1 MTEKTELPVIMKLTL
16 AVVASLIIFGGLALV
31 TLVGYQVV
39 YADRIFPGVS
49 VAGID
54 LSGLKADEA
63 YQILVD
69 GLPFTYEGQ
78 IQLTYQDQVWT
89 VRPID
94 LGYLVDPSS
103 TAQAALGVG
112 RSHWLGRDLIDQ
124 GRAWFK
130 GVQMAPVVY
139 YDERI
144 AQLYLKE
151 LANEIDAPMIEASLA
166 LDNTEVQI
174 RNGQVGRQVEIDSS
188 LNMIQAALST
198 LQDAVVPLA
207 VLESEPLILDARAQ
221 GQLAREILSEPLVL
235 KASEGEEPW
244 TISAEDLAG
253 MLVISQVEDGDA
265 GTAEFEISI
274 HPDAFD
280 IYLSSL
286 APDLHRDPENTRFM
300 FNDDT
305 LELEVVESAVIGRDL
320 NVEATIEAI
329 NTGLKAGEHTIALQF
344 DTLEPQVTDDMTGE
358 ELGITELI
366 RKEVTFFYNSDAARI
381 QNIETAAAQFYGL
394 LVAPG
399 ETFSMVD
406 ALGDISLEN
415 GYAEALIIYGDE
427 TIQGVGGGVCQ
438 VSSTLFRAAFMYGY
452 PIVERHPHA
461 YRVTYYEYDSTGVK
475 NPNYVGLDAT
485 VYVPIVDLKF
495 TNDSPYWLL
504 LETYVYRGSSSLVWK
519 FYSTKDGRTVDW
531 DTTGLVNIVP
541 QPDPLFRENDELAK
555 DEMVKVDYGVDG
567 GDVTIARKVFKDG
580 EVYFTDTFYTHF
592 QAWQEVWEYGPGTK
606 NPEDRVH

>member
-1 MTEKTELPVIMKLTL
+1 MTEKADLPVIMKLAL
-16 AVVASLIIFGGLALV
+16 AVVASLILFGGLVIVA
-31 TLVGYQVV
+31 LVGYQVV

-54 LSGLKADEA
+54 LSGLKVDEA
-63 YQILVD
+63 YQTLVD
-69 GLPFTYEGQ
+69 GLPYTYEGQ
-78 IQLTYQDQVWT
+78 IQLTYQDQAWP

-94 LGYLVDPSS
+94 LGYLVDPSA

-112 RSHWLGRDLIDQ
+112 RDHWLGRDLMDQ

-130 GVQMAPVVY
+130 GVQLAPVVY

-144 AQLYLKE
+144 AQLYLKD

-166 LDNTEVQI
+166 LDNTEVVIQ
-174 RNGQVGRQVEIDSS
+174 NGQVGRQVEIDQS
-188 LNMIQAALST
+188 LQVIQTALST
-198 LQDAVVPLA
+198 LQDAVLPLV
-207 VLESEPLILDARAQ
+207 VLEDEPLILDASAQ
-221 GQLAREILSEPLVL
+221 GQVAREILSEPLVL
-235 KASEGEEPW
+235 KASDGEEPW
-244 TISAEDLAG
+244 TIDPGDLAG

-265 GTAEFEISI
+265 GTAEFEISV

-305 LELEVVESAVIGRDL
+305 LELEVVEPAVIGRDL
-320 NVEATIEAI
+320 NVDASIEAI
-329 NTGLKAGEHTIALQF
+329 NAGLKAGEHTIALQF

-366 RKEVTFFYNSDAARI
+366 RKETTFFYNSDAARV
-381 QNIETAAAQFYGL
+381 QNIDTAASQFYGL

-461 YRVTYYEYDSTGVK
+461 YRVTYYEYDETGVK
-475 NPNYVGLDAT
+475 NSNYVGLDAT

-504 LETYVYRGSSSLVWK
+504 LETYVYPGSSSLVWK
-519 FYSTKDGRTVDW
+519 FYSTKDGRSVDW
-531 DTTGLVNIVP
+531 DTTGLVNIIP
-541 QPDPLFRENDELAK
+541 QPDPLFRENEELAK
-555 DEMVKVDYGVDG
+555 DEMRKVDYGVDG
-567 GDVTIARKVFKDG
+567 GDVTIARTVFKDG

-606 NPEDRVH
+606 NPEERVP